1 MNKNSKNLVFNPETK
16 RYIKRDS
23 KKGIEILFKNK
34 DKEILNSYE
43 LINGKIVKKCP
54 NGKIRNPKTLR
65 CATMKKEPMSS
76 SMDKKK
82 KAITKIIKAFSPF
95 VNRVSADVYVR
106 NRYLMMV
113 KREIKEILKTD
124 NGCLKI
130 YKINPDETVKYRIGN
145 NIILKKRIGSKSAFG
160 EAYISEFRDKSK
172 KLLTFV
178 TKIYRFDEKKT
189 PRELKLLELLTNKV
203 RMDLCPHFPITY
215 GSVMCNKIR
224 IRMKDN
230 FIQSNSKEK
239 PVKQNWK
246 YYPNIVKDIYF
257 NNGKMISLFNELA
270 NGDLKNFFQVYSENT
285 ELLINSYV
293 QNQLSI
299 LFYYYH
305 TDMAHNDCHWGNFL
319 YHKIKKGGYFH
330 YKIFDKDYYLENL
343 GFLWVI
349 WDFDASKEISIENT
363 EYDMFLM
370 TSSVKDFALISEF
383 YFPNE
388 KKVKEQIING
398 FNVYIWK
405 QLNDNK
411 IKFLNQLNAFSKLYI
426 QDAQHLQLNINWPKL
441 INFLKYMLKYFE
453 DVKWLLTEL
462 PKDAKVINK
471 NPYVIKKEF
480 INRH

>member
-1 MNKNSKNLVFNPETK
+1 
-16 RYIKRDS
+16 
-23 KKGIEILFKNK
+23 
-34 DKEILNSYE
+34 
-43 LINGKIVKKCP
+43 
-54 NGKIRNPKTLR
+54 
-65 CATMKKEPMSS
+65 
-76 SMDKKK
+76 
-82 KAITKIIKAFSPF
+82 
-95 VNRVSADVYVR
+95 
-106 NRYLMMV
+106 
-113 KREIKEILKTD
+113 
-124 NGCLKI
+124 
-130 YKINPDETVKYRIGN
+130 
-145 NIILKKRIGSKSAFG
+145 
-160 EAYISEFRDKSK
+160 
-172 KLLTFV
+172 
-178 TKIYRFDEKKT
+178 
-189 PRELKLLELLTNKV
+189 
-203 RMDLCPHFPITY
+203 
-215 GSVMCNKIR
+215 
-224 IRMKDN
+224 
-230 FIQSNSKEK
+230 
-239 PVKQNWK
+239 
-246 YYPNIVKDIYF
+246 
-257 NNGKMISLFNELA
+257 
-270 NGDLKNFFQVYSENT
+270 
-285 ELLINSYV
+285 
-293 QNQLSI
+293 
-299 LFYYYH
+299 
-305 TDMAHNDCHWGNFL
+305 MAHNDCHWGNFL

-405 QLNDNK
+405 ELNDNK